1 MLRLRI
7 LSILEEKGHTKYW
20 LYKNSGMN
28 SYRNFDN
35 LIHGRTKSI
44 KFDTLEKL
52 SNILECSID
61 DLFEKVSDP
70 TD

>member
-28 SYRNFDN
+28 SYRNYDN

-52 SNILECSID
+52 SDVLECTID
-61 DLFEKVSDP
+61 DLFEKIPDP
-70 TD
+70 ME

>member
-7 LSILEEKGHTKYW
+7 LSILEEKEHTKYW

>member
-20 LYKNSGMN
+20 LFKNSGMN
-28 SYRNFDN
+28 SYRNYDN

-52 SNILECSID
+52 CEVLDCSLD
-61 DLFEKVSDP
+61 DFFEKLPDSSE
-70 TD
+70 

>member
-20 LYKNSGMN
+20 LFKNSGMN
-28 SYRNFDN
+28 SYRNYDN

-52 SNILECSID
+52 CEVLDCSLD
-61 DLFEKVSDP
+61 DLFEKLPDSSE
-70 TD
+70 